1 MSTTA
6 SLLGSPARS
15 PSVAPWSAGPPDPC
29 ASGGVGPGAAVAVV
43 SVGSTRIG
51 AVSLLFPPGVVVLA
65 PAVAALRPPASP
77 GLAKTDDAMRCMPR
91 AASVDAKRCD
101 CPRAGATGAFLGSP
115 AAVKGDAAWTLPSR
129 ASAGVAADPPAG
141 RGAATP
147 AALAGPAKIGTP
159 AGGMGSR
166 ASAGAAADPPAGRK
180 APVPAAPAR
189 LANIGMP
196 GARRA
201 RPQG

>member
-1 MSTTA
+1 MSTAA

-15 PSVAPWSAGPPDPC
+15 ASVAPWLAGLPGPR
-29 ASGGVGPGAAVAVV
+29 ASGEVGPGAAVAVA
-43 SVGSTRIG
+43 SVGLARIG
-51 AVSLLFPPGVVVLA
+51 AVSLRCPPGVVALA
-65 PAVAALRPPASP
+65 PAVAASRPLASA
-77 GLAKTDDAMRCMPR
+77 GLAEIVDARRCTSR
-91 AASVDAKRCD
+91 AASADAKRCD

-147 AALAGPAKIGTP
+147 AALAGPANIGTP